1 MAKTTISEEM
11 QISKNSDS
19 TYMVNKDSKK
29 NQLKGNTTNYKI
41 LKMAGWFFAHYK
53 HTLKAC

>member
-19 TYMVNKDSKK
+19 TYMVNKDSKNK

-41 LKMAGWFFAHYK
+41 LKMAGWFFAH
-53 HTLKAC
+53 